1 MGSMI
6 KVDLQNRAYV
16 AQKAVASG
24 FQAVNFA
31 DHPHRPGGG
40 GDGGYDPA
48 HGGRTSGLYG
58 CPTRRFISSPA
69 GVTQQEHI
77 QRLNDIVLCFMI
89 EKQEAVENVEEICSV
104 PGVDMVQFGP
114 SDYCMSRGWNRSDHA
129 EDYKAA
135 ERRVIEAALR
145 HGVQPR
151 CEINAPEEAQ
161 YYIDLGVRHFSLGDQ
176 MAVLKS
182 FWTNQGGN
190 HAAHCPCAGGLNP
203 PLPCK
208 KTRKNKSFFRV
219 LGNFV
224 WLLCDSQPP
233 DNKFVAAHA
242 ELFALGGAA
251 RGGSDQRLEIS
262 RAISSRSFSPSM
274 TAPALRSMSSSC
286 RR

>member
-1 MGSMI
+1 MMKENKLRRILREGRTSVSTRLWSTWPIYTEVLGTGGNFDYMEFVAEYAPFSQADLENLARAAELYDMGSMI

-31 DHPHRPGGG
+31 DHRTAREVEETVAMIRPMVAG
-40 GDGGYDPA
+40 
-48 HGGRTSGLYG
+48 TSGLYG

-114 SDYCMSRGWNRSDHA
+114 SDYCMRRGWNRSDHA

-182 FWTNQGGN
+182 FWTNQGG
-190 HAAHCPCAGGLNP
+190 
-203 PLPCK
+203 
-208 KTRKNKSFFRV
+208 TMRRI
-219 LGNFV
+219 
-224 WLLCDSQPP
+224 
-233 DNKFVAAHA
+233 AHA
-242 ELFALGGAA
+242 
-251 RGGSDQRLEIS
+251 LED
-262 RAISSRSFSPSM
+262 
-274 TAPALRSMSSSC
+274 
-286 RR
+286 